1 MAEGLVAKERWVA
14 SGRQGT
20 GTRRGLPSRKSTW
33 PRRKE
38 RRERE
43 KIDDHARIGFFRVRP
58 AFLSP
63 VEGGKR
69 SMHLEFDEE
78 VDVARKGFE
87 TVVPEIKL
95 SEASEARERSRQDSK
110 AIASQR
116 EAAKKG

>member
-1 MAEGLVAKERWVA
+1 
-14 SGRQGT
+14 
-20 GTRRGLPSRKSTW
+20 
-33 PRRKE
+33 
-38 RRERE
+38 
-43 KIDDHARIGFFRVRP
+43 
-58 AFLSP
+58 
-63 VEGGKR
+63 
-69 SMHLEFDEE
+69 MHLEFDEE